1 VTDGQTEREAHRD
14 REREGEGGRERER
27 PERPISL
34 QGNDS
39 AWVGAVLAS
48 AEGDGY
54 ILQPRTR
61 LRLRCL
67 VYRLRLRCLGFR
79 VSGLEVSR
87 VSGFGS
93 RVWKDLYNWGARDLL
108 GGRIVPYLTST
119 TTFDRYVATDAEWF
133 RI

>member
-1 VTDGQTEREAHRD
+1 MTDGQTEREAHRD

-67 VYRLRLRCLGFR
+67 GFR

-119 TTFDRYVATDAEWF
+119 TTYDRYVATDAEWF